1 MSEQAASA
9 LESSGGLAEL
19 ADFLSDTP
27 DEQEPEEESS
37 DTSAEE
43 PTGDESDTGTDAD
56 NDSETDPEDSEESDS
71 EDEQKATTV
80 DRKIKVPDRHEDG
93 TVTEIEVTEKELIA
107 GYERQ
112 AAFTRKTQA
121 LAERESQAVN
131 FLKSKHD
138 EIRNQYVSQAELTRV
153 ALVQMAGL
161 KSGDEMAQLAHSDP
175 AAWVAEN
182 QRQQSVHAYLNQ
194 LDQQIN
200 GEKQRAAQ
208 EADAHRAQSLQQQF
222 HKTWEV
228 LEKEKIDKP
237 QLAKIYDGVS
247 KSYGFTAQELGNVY
261 DHRLVRMMR
270 DAQAY
275 QALKSQKADVTRKVA
290 DAPRMP
296 QRQTKQP
303 TRLDASIEN
312 KFKSGRAKLNDLA
325 AYLR

>member
-1 MSEQAASA
+1 MDGQAESA
-9 LESSGGLAEL
+9 PESGGLDDL
-19 ADFLSDTP
+19 ASFLSDTP
-27 DEQEPEEESS
+27 EEES
-37 DTSAEE
+37 TEE
-43 PTGDESDTGTDAD
+43 IEANPADDSTAESDTEEDA
-56 NDSETDPEDSEESDS
+56 NSEQEEEDSEESD
-71 EDEQKATTV
+71 EPAPV
-80 DRKIKVPDRHEDG
+80 DKITFKVKGEDG
-93 TVTEIEVTEKELIA
+93 TEETVEASTEEIA
-107 GYERQ
+107 ASYLRQ
-112 AAFTRKTQA
+112 KDYTKKTQA

-228 LEKEKIDKP
+228 LAKEKIDKP

-275 QALKSQKADVTRKVA
+275 QALKSQKADVTRKVV

>member
-1 MSEQAASA
+1 MDGQAESA
-9 LESSGGLAEL
+9 PESDGLADL
-19 ADFLSDTP
+19 ASFLSDTP

-56 NDSETDPEDSEESDS
+56 NDSETDPEDSDESDS

-80 DRKIKVPDRHEDG
+80 DRKIKVPERHEDG
-93 TVTEIEVTEKELIA
+93 TVTEIEVTENELIA

-131 FLKSKHD
+131 FLKTKHD
-138 EIRNQYVSQAELTRV
+138 EIRNQYLSQAELTRT
-153 ALVQMAGL
+153 ALVQIAGL
-161 KSGDEMAQLAHSDP
+161 KTGEEMAQLAHSDP

-182 QRQQSVHAYLNQ
+182 QRQQSVNAYLNG
-194 LDQQIN
+194 LDQQISL
-200 GEKQRAAQ
+200 EKQRAAQ
-208 EADAHRAQSLQQQF
+208 EAEAHRNQSLEQQF
-222 HKTWEV
+222 KKTWEV

-237 QLAKIYDGVS
+237 ALAKIYEGVT
-247 KSYGFTAQELGNVY
+247 KTYGFSQEELGNVY

-275 QALKSQKADVTRKVA
+275 QALKSQKAVVTKKVS

-296 QRQTKQP
+296 SRQTAPSQERKQQ
-303 TRLDASIEN
+303 TLER
-312 KFKSGRAKLNDLA
+312 KFTNGSAKLKDLV
-325 AYLR
+325 AYLT